1 MCDSTPMNVLSGR
14 DRLRLDRDCSAGAKK
29 NNSKEGDQSG
39 PREGR
44 LGLIDEA
51 YTVRSLSYSED
62 PSAWSYTVRGPLCQL
77 AQNTDVASL
86 INSSLT

>member
-1 MCDSTPMNVLSGR
+1 MSG
-14 DRLRLDRDCSAGAKK
+14 AGLQRWRRKEQQ
-29 NNSKEGDQSG
+29 EGDQSG

-51 YTVRSLSYSED
+51 YMVRSLSHSED

-77 AQNTDVASL
+77 ALNTDVASL